1 MYCSG
6 GLIMNIKFLSL
17 STLAFLTG
25 ALVLGYAPKMEMTKA
40 GTETIYEVGYART
53 YADGKM
59 EDDNHFFLVKSNNA
73 PYKSNKSIKY
83 IPQSQD
89 AVRFIRDDVSYN
101 VGTNLETIVRLSKTK
116 CELQTSMFADALG
129 WNSFSLQHGDRI
141 VLDGSF
147 SYTDG
152 DSNIHTLVI
161 SETTFL
167 CSVGRDV
174 NGTPERTYF
183 AALPQHIT
191 DTTNYTF
198 EMANKTWHFLF
209 DIKGLE
215 EEDAPLSGDDSSK
228 AYYPTS
234 SECFYVDGKPVARV
248 EKEGLRRRDP
258 DSYEWYPTINSDI
271 QNIEQYLDV
280 DSIFVID
287 GLFACYQDIS
297 EYKKNNARLGLYF
310 KMLAFRRT
318 GTGANDYVIINLQDY
333 LYNNIHNQYTV
344 EDFVESDQDTALEA
358 MDLFDEKIELVE
370 NTKEAYAA
378 YNAALGVLSA
388 LEVDSGVL
396 ARMKQEGIQTINNY
410 VDIDEYFDTEK
421 AAVLA
426 YLTEYE
432 GKINNANNRGEIN
445 DLIEE
450 FKDKV
455 DLVKKNYEIMSD
467 AIINQQP
474 GYEEYLE
481 EKDQIS
487 LSDLGI
493 DETLTFHG
501 KLNERANDFNTNVQ
515 ENNLHNTFAPS
526 KENKNGNVEFFF
538 SYTPSAIPVD
548 GANVM
553 VNLRGT
559 AYYGYKFGIDSNSRG
574 NFVSRVD
581 SSISD
586 FLGGNEGSYVNG
598 VTYEIAVGA
607 IDLVD
612 EVGKT
617 WIYIKIDGDFIFSK
631 VVDSLSICTNPRVA
645 ISGNDNNLATND
657 YEGTVEVSNTATNIV
672 EADGSYLGRFV
683 YKEGNSNEIKASL
696 DPNSLPANGDGLEK
710 SYATR
715 KSNIQ
720 LIRNNVTTDV
730 AQTAKPFIKKINE
743 NNYVLDIANQVE
755 VQDQDIIVISGAF
768 SYYNDSDAEKT
779 AFVISTSRFQYNAST
794 DSWTPILSLAEA
806 KEDACKKLESYADLS
821 KYDEDEKAAIA
832 AIVLEG
838 KEAINNATSIE
849 EVDAAYLAYK
859 GRIDAVKTSLQ
870 KYQDQAIE
878 IVNEYKA
885 QNINDYRQDEKDEI
899 ASLKAE
905 AIQDIH
911 NANTKE
917 EIDEIVVALKMAID
931 ELKTDAEYAIEEL
944 ADAIKEGQQT
954 IYSHYASLNTSNYTA
969 AQLSQLEQ
977 DTQDAINAVKAA
989 ASIDEV
995 NRIVEAYINNH
1006 QQINNKPKTG
1016 GCNASI
1022 NGDSSIIFIA
1032 AIGGLVLA
1040 IRKAYS
1046 LRKKEE

>member
-1 MYCSG
+1 
-6 GLIMNIKFLSL
+6 
-17 STLAFLTG
+17 
-25 ALVLGYAPKMEMTKA
+25 
-40 GTETIYEVGYART
+40 
-53 YADGKM
+53 
-59 EDDNHFFLVKSNNA
+59 
-73 PYKSNKSIKY
+73 
-83 IPQSQD
+83 
-89 AVRFIRDDVSYN
+89 
-101 VGTNLETIVRLSKTK
+101 
-116 CELQTSMFADALG
+116 
-129 WNSFSLQHGDRI
+129 
-141 VLDGSF
+141 
-147 SYTDG
+147 
-152 DSNIHTLVI
+152 
-161 SETTFL
+161 
-167 CSVGRDV
+167 
-174 NGTPERTYF
+174 
-183 AALPQHIT
+183 
-191 DTTNYTF
+191 
-198 EMANKTWHFLF
+198 MA
-209 DIKGLE
+209 
-215 EEDAPLSGDDSSK
+215 
-228 AYYPTS
+228 
-234 SECFYVDGKPVARV
+234 
-248 EKEGLRRRDP
+248 
-258 DSYEWYPTINSDI
+258 
-271 QNIEQYLDV
+271 
-280 DSIFVID
+280 
-287 GLFACYQDIS
+287 
-297 EYKKNNARLGLYF
+297 
-310 KMLAFRRT
+310 
-318 GTGANDYVIINLQDY
+318 
-333 LYNNIHNQYTV
+333 
-344 EDFVESDQDTALEA
+344 
-358 MDLFDEKIELVE
+358 
-370 NTKEAYAA
+370 
-378 YNAALGVLSA
+378 
-388 LEVDSGVL
+388 
-396 ARMKQEGIQTINNY
+396 
-410 VDIDEYFDTEK
+410 
-421 AAVLA
+421 
-426 YLTEYE
+426 
-432 GKINNANNRGEIN
+432 
-445 DLIEE
+445 
-450 FKDKV
+450 
-455 DLVKKNYEIMSD
+455 D
-467 AIINQQP
+467 AIINQET
-474 GYEEYLE
+474 GYDEYLE
-481 EKDQIS
+481 KANQVS

-607 IDLVD
+607 IDLVN
-612 EVGKT
+612 EVEKT
-617 WIYIKIDGDFIFSK
+617 WLYIKVNGNFVFNK
-631 VVDSLSICTNPRVA
+631 VVDSLAICTNPRVA
-645 ISGNDNNLATND
+645 VSCNDNKEATND
-657 YEGTVEVSNTATNIV
+657 YEGTVTVANTATNIAQ
-672 EADGSYLGRFV
+672 ADGLYLGRFI
-683 YKEGNSNEIKASL
+683 YKEGNVNEINATL

-755 VQDQDIIVISGAF
+755 VEDQDIVVISGAF

-838 KEAINNATSIE
+838 KEAINNATIVE
-849 EVDAAYLAYK
+849 EVDSTYVTYK

-878 IVNEYKA
+878 IVNDYKTA
-885 QNINDYRQDEKDEI
+885 NINDYRQDEKNEM

-905 AIQDIH
+905 AIQEIR

-917 EIDEIVVALKMAID
+917 EIDEIVITLKMAID

-989 ASIDEV
+989 TSIDEV

>member
-1 MYCSG
+1 
-6 GLIMNIKFLSL
+6 MNIKFLSL
-17 STLAFLTG
+17 TTLAILSG
-25 ALVLGYAPKMEMTKA
+25 ALVLGHAPKMEIAKA
-40 GTETIYEVGYART
+40 GTETTYEVGYART
-53 YADGKM
+53 YEDGKM
-59 EDDNHFFLVKSNNA
+59 EGDNQFFLIKSNNA
-73 PYKSNKSIKY
+73 PYKSNGSIKY

-89 AVRFIRDDVSYN
+89 AVRFIRDGVSHN
-101 VGTNLETIVRLSKTK
+101 VGTNDDTIVRLSKTK
-116 CELQTSMFADALG
+116 CKLQTTMFADALG
-129 WNSFSLQHGDRI
+129 WDSFSLQHGDKV

-167 CSVGRDV
+167 CSAGRDV

-191 DTTNYTF
+191 DTSNF
-198 EMANKTWHFLF
+198 NFSMSKQTWHFLF
-209 DIKGLE
+209 NINGLE
-215 EEDAPLSGDDSSK
+215 ESDAPLSGDDASK

-248 EKEGLRRRDP
+248 EKEGLRRRDQG
-258 DSYEWYPTINSDI
+258 SYEWYPTINSDI

-287 GLFACYQDIS
+287 GLFTCYQDIS
-297 EYKKNNARLGLYF
+297 AYKKNNSRLGLYF

-318 GTGANDYVIINLQDY
+318 GTGPNDYVIINFLDY
-333 LYNNIHNQYTV
+333 LYNCIHDQYIV
-344 EDFVESDQDTALEA
+344 EDFIESDQDAALEA
-358 MDLFDEKIELVE
+358 MDLFDEKMELVN
-370 NTKEAYAA
+370 NTREAYAV
-378 YNAALGVLSA
+378 YNAALSTLSA
-388 LEVDSGVL
+388 LEVDPSAL
-396 ARMKQEGIQTINNY
+396 ARMKQEGVQTINKY
-410 VDIDEYFDTEK
+410 VSLDDYFDTEK
-421 AAVLA
+421 TAAQA

-432 GKINNANNRGEIN
+432 GKINAANSRGEIN
-445 DLIEE
+445 ELIEE
-450 FKDKV
+450 FKDKI
-455 DLVKKNYEIMSD
+455 DLIKKNYEIMAD
-467 AIINQQP
+467 AIINQDD
-474 GYEEYLE
+474 GFEEYLE
-481 EKDQIS
+481 EADQVS

-493 DETLTFHG
+493 DEALTFHG
-501 KLNERANDFNTNVQ
+501 KLNQRENDFNSNVQ

-526 KENKNGNVEFFF
+526 KDNKNGNVEFRF
-538 SYTPSAIPVD
+538 SYTPNGQPVD

-559 AYYGYKFGIDSNSRG
+559 AYYGYKIGIDSNSRG
-574 NFVSRVD
+574 NFATRVD
-581 SSISD
+581 ASISD
-586 FLGGNEGSYVNG
+586 FLGGNEGSYVDG
-598 VTYEIAVGA
+598 VTYEITVGA

-617 WIYIKIDGDFIFSK
+617 WIYIKVDGNFIFNK
-631 VVDSLSICTNPRVA
+631 VVDSLLICTNPRVA

-657 YEGTVEVSNTATNIV
+657 YEGTVEVANTATDIA
-672 EADGSYLGRFV
+672 EADGTYLGRFV
-683 YKEGNSNEIKASL
+683 YKEGNNNEIKATL
-696 DPNSLPANGDGLEK
+696 DPNTLPANGDGLEK
-710 SYATR
+710 SYPTR

-720 LIRNNVTTDV
+720 LVRNDITTDI
-730 AQTAKPFIKKINE
+730 AKTAKPFIKKINAD
-743 NNYVLDIANQVE
+743 NYVLDIANQVE
-755 VQDQDIIVISGAF
+755 VQDQDIIVISGTF

-806 KEDACKKLESYADLS
+806 KEDASKKLESYADLT
-821 KYDEDEKAAIA
+821 KYDEDEKTAIA

-838 KEAINNATSIE
+838 KEAINNATTVE
-849 EVDAAYLAYK
+849 EVDSAYATYK

-878 IVNEYKA
+878 IVNNYKA
-885 QNINDYRQDEKDEI
+885 ANINDYRQDEKDEM

-905 AIQDIH
+905 AVQEIR
-911 NANTKE
+911 NATTKE
-917 EIDEIVVALKMAID
+917 RVDEIVVALKMAID
-931 ELKTDAEYAIEEL
+931 ELKTDAQYAVEEL
-944 ADAIKEGQQT
+944 ADAIKDGQQS

-989 ASIDEV
+989 TSIEEV

-1006 QQINNKPKTG
+1006 QQINNKSKTP

-1022 NGDSSIIFIA
+1022 YGDSSIIFVA